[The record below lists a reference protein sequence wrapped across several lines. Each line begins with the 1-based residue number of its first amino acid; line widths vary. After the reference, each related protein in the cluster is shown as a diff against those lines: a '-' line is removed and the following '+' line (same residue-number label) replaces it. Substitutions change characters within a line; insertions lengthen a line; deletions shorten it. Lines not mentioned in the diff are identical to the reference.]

1 VCFTVQLVLLIVV
14 TPDESVE
21 GFILGDQSVQGT
33 KARSRLAHAETVV
46 ELIAQCMDLLL
57 RVEEAITP
65 LRVDKIKLHL
75 DGCAKQEWDLV
86 EMRSS

>member
-1 VCFTVQLVLLIVV
+1 M
-14 TPDESVE
+14 
-21 GFILGDQSVQGT
+21 
-33 KARSRLAHAETVV
+33 

-65 LRVDKIKLHL
+65 ARVDKIKLHL